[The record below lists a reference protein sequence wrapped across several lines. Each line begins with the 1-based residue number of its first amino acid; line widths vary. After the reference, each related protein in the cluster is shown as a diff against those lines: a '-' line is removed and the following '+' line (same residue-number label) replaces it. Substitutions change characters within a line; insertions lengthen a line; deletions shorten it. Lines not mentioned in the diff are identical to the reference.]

1 MWPIENQAR
10 SLKACGNFAARI
22 LNLPSRI
29 WEKNFGGTRQ
39 SGGAMD
45 VTFSVDVCE
54 IFFCL
59 IPSPYEKVMAVLL
72 NPCRVRVFFQATL
85 AEIDLFKVLQA
96 IGSQDEQGWQRWQ
109 GN

>member
-10 SLKACGNFAARI
+10 SLKSVRKLRGSNTQSSKP
-22 LNLPSRI
+22 NLGKQFRRNP
-29 WEKNFGGTRQ
+29 
-39 SGGAMD
+39 D
-45 VTFSVDVCE
+45 VTFSVDVRE
-54 IFFCL
+54 NFFCL

-96 IGSQDEQGWQRWQ
+96 IGSRDEQGGQRWQ